1 MKVIVDAWA
10 WVRKADLTLT
20 QLDAIHAKMVVTPQR
35 YGAPEEE
42 EESIPLY
49 TETPEWIGIARE
61 YFLARRRPD
70 HDVEIRASPGA
81 AWPEPLQWNPQFTL
95 RDEQERAVTEL
106 GARFRGGTMGGL
118 LRAKPGWG
126 KCCTSNTYITDGETG
141 VRKRIAEWVGEMPS
155 VPSLDAH
162 GKIVFQRA
170 ARVWASGVK
179 PCLRLTLASGQWFEG
194 SEDHPVLTP
203 TGYRPLGELGLG
215 ELVATARV
223 TPAPRT
229 GPGISEDE
237 VLVAAA
243 LLADGALAGGTTTY
257 VKGDVEL
264 VRAVKESATKVPG
277 FEGFGREVFEKGAHY
292 VTLCGLVPWT
302 THWGLRGRSKEKR
315 VPPAF
320 FGLPDPLLALFLRW
334 IYTDGNVY
342 TGSPRKIELVLAS
355 EGFIDDV
362 QELLRRFGVV
372 ARKSYKPKS
381 IRQGDGTKKVYPA
394 WRLQI
399 ADAPNQLRFLGA
411 VGMIPGKIAACLALR
426 AQALAAQ
433 TNPNWDVVPVDRAAL
448 RRIQAEDTTGVWAQP
463 GGLGDES
470 YMGRERFRRLCEASN
485 YAGSYRRHADEEL
498 VWERVRTIEPLG
510 VQPVYDLTV
519 PETHNAIANGLVIHN
534 TIAALALVQRMGVPA
549 LIVVHKEFLAE
560 QWMERIH
567 GNPKKG
573 LAPTLPNARVG
584 LAQEDTCDFEGKH
597 LVIGM
602 VQSLSK
608 RDYPAAFFRWPG
620 IVITDECHRI
630 GARSWSKVPPRFL
643 SRWRFGITATPRR
656 KDGCERIFLDH
667 IGPILF
673 TGTEERLPFAVRR
686 VWTQYVPPKSA
697 HINAGLAGRA
707 ILLDHIVGDAQRNRV
722 ILGQLVQAVVT
733 GRKVL
738 VLSERLEHLARL
750 ERMLRD
756 LWPADRGKAPSSAQY
771 VGGMTSE
778 ERTIAEEKQVI
789 FATLQYVAEGLD
801 IPALDTAFLTT
812 PMTDVEQAI
821 GRIQR
826 PHPGKRPPVVVDFRD
841 DGIPTCA
848 RAAKARDRYYAA
860 NSAKT

>member
-126 KCCTSNTYITDGETG
+126 K
-141 VRKRIAEWVGEMPS
+141 
-155 VPSLDAH
+155 
-162 GKIVFQRA
+162 
-170 ARVWASGVK
+170 
-179 PCLRLTLASGQWFEG
+179 
-194 SEDHPVLTP
+194 
-203 TGYRPLGELGLG
+203 
-215 ELVATARV
+215 
-223 TPAPRT
+223 
-229 GPGISEDE
+229 
-237 VLVAAA
+237 
-243 LLADGALAGGTTTY
+243 
-257 VKGDVEL
+257 
-264 VRAVKESATKVPG
+264 
-277 FEGFGREVFEKGAHY
+277 
-292 VTLCGLVPWT
+292 
-302 THWGLRGRSKEKR
+302 
-315 VPPAF
+315 
-320 FGLPDPLLALFLRW
+320 
-334 IYTDGNVY
+334 
-342 TGSPRKIELVLAS
+342 
-355 EGFIDDV
+355 
-362 QELLRRFGVV
+362 
-372 ARKSYKPKS
+372 
-381 IRQGDGTKKVYPA
+381 
-394 WRLQI
+394 
-399 ADAPNQLRFLGA
+399 
-411 VGMIPGKIAACLALR
+411 
-426 AQALAAQ
+426 
-433 TNPNWDVVPVDRAAL
+433 
-448 RRIQAEDTTGVWAQP
+448 
-463 GGLGDES
+463 
-470 YMGRERFRRLCEASN
+470 
-485 YAGSYRRHADEEL
+485 
-498 VWERVRTIEPLG
+498 
-510 VQPVYDLTV
+510 
-519 PETHNAIANGLVIHN
+519 

-602 VQSLSK
+602 VHSLSK

-750 ERMLRD
+750 ERMLRE